1 MNRYIAILAA
11 GVALLITTL
20 ALAAPTRTS
29 GEVRRIDTAGGKI
42 TIKHGAISNLNL
54 PPMTLV
60 FHVSDPAMLESVQPG
75 DQVRFY
81 AEKIDGQ
88 YTITSLEK

>member
-1 MNRYIAILAA
+1 
-11 GVALLITTL
+11 LLITTL
-20 ALAAPTRTS
+20 ALAASATS
-29 GEVRRIDTAGGKI
+29 TTGEVRRIDTAGGKI

-60 FHVSDPAMLESVQPG
+60 FHVSDRAMLESVQPG
-75 DQVRFY
+75 DKVRFF

-88 YTITSLEK
+88 YTITSLQK

>member
-1 MNRYIAILAA
+1 MNRYVTILAV

-20 ALAAPTRTS
+20 AMAAATNSS

-42 TIKHGAISNLNL
+42 TIKHGAISNLKL

-75 DQVRFY
+75 DKVRFY

>member
-1 MNRYIAILAA
+1 MNKYVTVVVA
-11 GVALLITTL
+11 GVALLLTSL
-20 ALAAPTRTS
+20 AMAAATNTS
-29 GEVRRIDTAGGKI
+29 GEVRRIDAAGGKI

-75 DQVRFY
+75 DKVRFH